1 MTLKQTILVLAC
13 LAPLGAQAACPEF
26 LNQEMRKLHSS
37 ETVNLC
43 AVSDE
48 RPVLIINTASHC
60 GFTPQFK
67 GLEALHQKYGD
78 RLAVVGFASD
88 DFKQEAS
95 SEEQAAEICYVNN
108 GVTFTMI
115 APSHV
120 RGTEA
125 NPVFA
130 ELGERTEAPSWNFN
144 KYLVSADGAEVKH
157 FGSSTRPDSA
167 ELTAA
172 IEEML

>member
-78 RLAVVGFASD
+78 RLAVVGFASN

-120 RGTEA
+120 KGDEA
-125 NPVFA
+125 NPVFQ
-130 ELGERTEAPSWNFN
+130 ELAKQTDSPSWNFN
-144 KYLVSADGAEVKH
+144 KYLVDASGKVVEH
-157 FGSSTRPDSA
+157 FGSNTRPDSKD
-167 ELTAA
+167 LTQAV
-172 IEEML
+172 ESVL